1 MEQYPALPYLTF
13 VLKQFLVDRD
23 LNEVFSGGIS
33 SYTVVLMIVSFFQV
47 GHLFMQVLVVGSP
60 LVVTVDIFFYFF
72 SIQSM

>member
-13 VLKQFLVDRD
+13 VLKQFLVNRD

-47 GHLFMQVLVVGSP
+47 GCSIPTVVILS
-60 LVVTVDIFFYFF
+60 
-72 SIQSM
+72 

>member
-47 GHLFMQVLVVGSP
+47 YH
-60 LVVTVDIFFYFF
+60 IF
-72 SIQSM
+72 